1 MNKKTIANKDELILW
16 AISTICWGAA
26 TVLVLSA
33 TGCAVFN
40 PEGFGI
46 KAQADIYAIQDR
58 EATETITTKKRP
70 MICYFRNCDAAGNVI
85 QGS

>member
-1 MNKKTIANKDELILW
+1 MVPNFKECMERLFIGICTLAF
-16 AISTICWGAA
+16 AIG
-26 TVLVLSA
+26 LLGL
-33 TGCAVFN
+33 TGCAAFN
-40 PEGFGI
+40 PEGFGM
-46 KAQADIYAIQDR
+46 KVQADMYAIQDR